1 MVLGTKI
8 RRVLHLPGLHIKVK
22 QPDACVS
29 CGKCNRECPMGI
41 IVSELIKDGQIKNAE
56 CIQCGAC
63 IDGCP
68 KKVLSYGMMERGKKN
83 GNRKEK

>member
-8 RRVLHLPGLHIKVK
+8 RRGLHLPGLHIKVK
-22 QPDACVS
+22 QVDNCIS

-41 IVSELIKDGQIKNAE
+41 RVSDLIKEGQIKSAE
-56 CIQCGAC
+56 CIQCGVC
-63 IDGCP
+63 IDSCP
-68 KKVLSYGMMERGKKN
+68 KKVLSYGILEGGKKN